1 MTTSPHYQH
10 LVGLIRHIILL
21 YCYQVTAMDKL
32 VRKYKVLFSKGKR
45 QSRHSTDLSDRV
57 TDFIK
62 SSKEENVSFAQ
73 LGSLQSTKSLSL
85 EENDTNVQKR
95 IRKSASVR
103 SCPDGSNICG
113 LTDDL
118 DDATADMMAMFRSKR
133 EDSESSSSRSSIK
146 SKYSIQFET
155 DNSDGEEEDGD
166 NQEGL
171 RLEEELYRDFVR
183 HERLSISISQKD
195 ESSRYFSAFC

>member
-1 MTTSPHYQH
+1 
-10 LVGLIRHIILL
+10 
-21 YCYQVTAMDKL
+21 MDKL

-85 EENDTNVQKR
+85 EENDTNVQQR

>member
-1 MTTSPHYQH
+1 
-10 LVGLIRHIILL
+10 
-21 YCYQVTAMDKL
+21 
-32 VRKYKVLFSKGKR
+32 
-45 QSRHSTDLSDRV
+45 
-57 TDFIK
+57 
-62 SSKEENVSFAQ
+62 
-73 LGSLQSTKSLSL
+73 
-85 EENDTNVQKR
+85 
-95 IRKSASVR
+95 
-103 SCPDGSNICG
+103 
-113 LTDDL
+113 
-118 DDATADMMAMFRSKR
+118 MMAMFRSKR